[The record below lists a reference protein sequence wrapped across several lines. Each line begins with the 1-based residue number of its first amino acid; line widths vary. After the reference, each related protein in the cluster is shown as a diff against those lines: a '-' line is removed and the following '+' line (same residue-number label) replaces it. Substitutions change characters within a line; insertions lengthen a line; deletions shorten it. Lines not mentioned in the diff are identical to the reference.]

1 MSPVQPDLTASPGV
15 SNEQRAASEARRAG
29 LGFTLPAL
37 VWILLF
43 FAAPLVIMAAT
54 SLLPLTP
61 DGSPPHLSLGAYAR
75 FFNEP
80 AYVEAIWNSAVT
92 TAIVVAI
99 SLLLAYPF
107 AWILATKVPKRW
119 QRLALACAIL
129 PFWTSYVVRSY
140 AWLLVLAPTGI
151 VNWVLMG
158 LHLTDEPIT
167 LAYNPGATDLG
178 FVHFFIMLNALTIY
192 ANLVQINPR
201 YVLAAQDLGASA
213 WRSFLAVTLPLSIP
227 GMAVGAFL
235 TVVLCIGDFITPQI
249 LGGNKELLLP
259 QVIMMQ
265 IQRQLDLPMA
275 SVMSLV
281 LTVIVALVY
290 LLLQRPMRMA
300 RL

>member
-1 MSPVQPDLTASPGV
+1 MSTTIS
-15 SNEQRAASEARRAG
+15 SNEQRAATQARAAG
-29 LGFTLPAL
+29 FGFTLPA
-37 VWILLF
+37 VAWILLF
-43 FAAPLVIMAAT
+43 FGAPLAVMAIY
-54 SLLPLTP
+54 SLLPLTA
-61 DGSPPHLSLGAYAR
+61 DGSPPHLSLKAYSD
-75 FFNEP
+75 FFGQP
-80 AYVEAIWNSAVT
+80 AYVQAIWNSVVT

-99 SLLLAYPF
+99 SVVLAYPF
-107 AWILATKVPKRW
+107 AYVLAYKVPKRW
-119 QRLALACAIL
+119 QRFALACAIL

-151 VNWVLMG
+151 INWILIN
-158 LHLTDEPIT
+158 LHLIERPIT
-167 LAYNPGATDLG
+167 LAYNPNATVLG

-213 WRSFLAVTLPLSIP
+213 WRSFRAVTLPLSVP

-281 LTVIVALVY
+281 LTVIVAVVY
-290 LLLQRPMRMA
+290 LLVQKPMRSA

>member
-1 MSPVQPDLTASPGV
+1 MMS
-15 SNEQRAASEARRAG
+15 SNEARAASQARLAG
-29 LGFTLPAL
+29 FGFTLPA
-37 VWILLF
+37 VAWILLF
-43 FAAPLVIMAAT
+43 FGAPLVIMAVI
-54 SLLPLTP
+54 SLLPLTS
-61 DGSPPHLSLGAYAR
+61 DGSSPHLSFKAYSD
-75 FFNEP
+75 FFAQP
-80 AYVEAIWNSAVT
+80 AYVQAISNSVTT
-92 TAIVVAI
+92 TAIVVVV

-107 AWILATKVPKRW
+107 AYVLAYRVPKRW
-119 QRLALACAIL
+119 QRFALACAIL

-151 VNWVLMG
+151 VNWVLIN
-158 LHLTDEPIT
+158 LRLVERPIT
-167 LAYNPGATDLG
+167 LAYNPNATVLG

-213 WRSFLAVTLPLSIP
+213 WRSFLAVTLPLSVP

-281 LTVIVALVY
+281 LTVIVAVVY
-290 LLLQRPMRMA
+290 LLMQKPMRSA

>member
-1 MSPVQPDLTASPGV
+1 VTV
-15 SNEQRAASEARRAG
+15 SANEARSASRARLAG
-29 LGFTLPAL
+29 FGFTLPAIA
-37 VWILLF
+37 WILLF
-43 FAAPLVIMAAT
+43 FAAPLVIMGAY
-54 SLLPLTP
+54 SLMPLTSQGVP
-61 DGSPPHLSLGAYAR
+61 GSLSFGNYR
-75 FFNEP
+75 HFFGES
-80 AYVEAIWNSAVT
+80 AYVQATWNSIVT
-92 TAIVVAI
+92 TAVVVVI

-107 AWILATKVPKRW
+107 AYILAYKVPKRW

-140 AWLLVLAPTGI
+140 AWLLVLSPTGI
-151 VNWVLMG
+151 INWALRA
-158 LHLTDEPIT
+158 LHLIDRPIL

-213 WRSFLAVTLPLSIP
+213 WRSFLAVTLPLSVP
-227 GMAVGAFL
+227 GMTVGAFL

-249 LGGNKELLLP
+249 LGGNRELLLP

-275 SVMSLV
+275 STMSLV
-281 LTVIVALVY
+281 LTLIVAVVY
-290 LLLQRPMRMA
+290 LLLQRKMRMA

>member
-1 MSPVQPDLTASPGV
+1 MRTST
-15 SNEQRAASEARRAG
+15 NEQRAASAARRAG
-29 LGFTLPAL
+29 LGFALPA
-37 VWILLF
+37 VAWILLF
-43 FAAPLVIMAAT
+43 FAAPLVIMGVY
-54 SLLPLTP
+54 SLLPLTS
-61 DGSPPHLSLGAYAR
+61 DGSPPQWSLDAYRR
-75 FFNEP
+75 FFGEP
-80 AYVEAIWNSAVT
+80 AYTQAIWNSALT

-107 AWILATKVPKRW
+107 AWILAYRVPKRW
-119 QRLALACAIL
+119 QRLAVACAIL

-151 VNWVLMG
+151 VNWVLVN
-158 LHLTDEPIT
+158 LHLVERPLI
-167 LAYNPGATDLG
+167 LAYNPNATVLG

-213 WRSFLAVTLPLSIP
+213 WRSFLAVTLPLSVP
-227 GMAVGAFL
+227 GIAVGAFL

-259 QVIMMQ
+259 QVIMLQ

-275 SVMSLV
+275 STMSLV
-281 LTVIVALVY
+281 LTLIVAVVY

>member
-1 MSPVQPDLTASPGV
+1 MSTTRSTT
-15 SNEQRAASEARRAG
+15 NERRAASQARLAG
-29 LGFTLPAL
+29 FGFTLPAV
-37 VWILLF
+37 VWIVLF
-43 FAAPLVIMAAT
+43 FGAPLVVMAIY
-54 SLLPLTP
+54 SLLPLTA
-61 DGSPPHLSLGAYAR
+61 DGSPPHFSFKAYSD
-75 FFNEP
+75 FFGQP
-80 AYVEAIWNSAVT
+80 AYVQAIWNSVVT

-99 SLLLAYPF
+99 SVLLAYPF
-107 AWILATKVPKRW
+107 AYVLAYKVPKRW

-151 VNWVLMG
+151 INWILIN
-158 LHLTDEPIT
+158 LHLIERPIT
-167 LAYNPGATDLG
+167 LAYNPNATVLG

-213 WRSFLAVTLPLSIP
+213 WRSFLAVTLPLSVP

-281 LTVIVALVY
+281 LTVIVAVVY
-290 LLLQRPMRMA
+290 LLVQKPMRSA

>member
-1 MSPVQPDLTASPGV
+1 MVS
-15 SNEQRAASEARRAG
+15 SNEARAASQARLAG
-29 LGFTLPAL
+29 FGFTLPA
-37 VWILLF
+37 VAWILLF
-43 FAAPLVIMAAT
+43 FGAPLVIMAVY
-54 SLLPLTP
+54 SLLPLTA
-61 DGSPPHLSLGAYAR
+61 DGSPSHLSLKAYSD
-75 FFNEP
+75 FFNQP
-80 AYVEAIWNSAVT
+80 AYVQAIWNSAIT
-92 TAIVVAI
+92 TAIVVVV

-107 AWILATKVPKRW
+107 AYVLAYKVPKRW
-119 QRLALACAIL
+119 QRFALACAIL

-151 VNWVLMG
+151 INWVLIN
-158 LHLTDEPIT
+158 LHLIEKPLV
-167 LAYNPGATDLG
+167 LAYNPNATVLG

-213 WRSFLAVTLPLSIP
+213 WRSFLAVTLPLSVP

-281 LTVIVALVY
+281 LTVIVAVVY
-290 LLLQRPMRMA
+290 LLMQKPMRSA

>member
-1 MSPVQPDLTASPGV
+1 MAS
-15 SNEQRAASEARRAG
+15 SNEARAASQARLAG
-29 LGFTLPAL
+29 FGFTLPA
-37 VWILLF
+37 VAWILLF
-43 FAAPLVIMAAT
+43 FGAPLVIMAVM
-54 SLLPLTP
+54 SLLPLTA
-61 DGSPPHLSLGAYAR
+61 DGSPPTLSLKAYDD
-75 FFNEP
+75 FFGQP
-80 AYVEAIWNSAVT
+80 AYVQAIWNSVVT
-92 TAIVVAI
+92 TAIVVAV

-107 AWILATKVPKRW
+107 AYVLAYKVPKRW
-119 QRLALACAIL
+119 QRFALACAIL

-151 VNWVLMG
+151 VNWVLINLG
-158 LHLTDEPIT
+158 LTDRPIT
-167 LAYNPGATDLG
+167 LAYNPNATVLG

-213 WRSFLAVTLPLSIP
+213 WRSFLAVTLPLSVP

-281 LTVIVALVY
+281 LTVIVAVVY
-290 LLLQRPMRMA
+290 LLVQKPMRSA

>member
-1 MSPVQPDLTASPGV
+1 MTPQIS
-15 SNEQRAASEARRAG
+15 SNEQRAASQARRAG
-29 LGFTLPAL
+29 LGFALPA
-37 VWILLF
+37 VAWIALF
-43 FAAPLVIMAAT
+43 FAAPILIMAVY

-61 DGSPPHLSLGAYAR
+61 DGSPPRFSLDAYR
-75 FFNEP
+75 HFFGES
-80 AYVEAIWNSAVT
+80 AYVQAVWNSMVT
-92 TAIVVAI
+92 TAMVVAI

-107 AWILATKVPKRW
+107 AWILAYKVPKRW
-119 QRLALACAIL
+119 QRFALACAIL

-151 VNWVLMG
+151 VNWALMS
-158 LHLTDEPIT
+158 LHLIERPIT
-167 LAYNPGATDLG
+167 LAYNPGATVLG

-213 WRSFLAVTLPLSIP
+213 WRSFLAVTLPLSLP
-227 GMAVGAFL
+227 GMTVGAFL

-249 LGGNKELLLP
+249 LGGNRELLLP

-275 SVMSLV
+275 STMSLV
-281 LTVIVALVY
+281 LTLIVAVVY
-290 LLLQRPMRMA
+290 LLLQRHMRMS

>member
-1 MSPVQPDLTASPGV
+1 VTTSR
-15 SNEQRAASEARRAG
+15 NEARAASAARRAG
-29 LGFTLPAL
+29 LGFTLPA
-37 VWILLF
+37 VAWILLF
-43 FAAPLVIMAAT
+43 FAAPLVIMAIY
-54 SLLPLTP
+54 SLLPLTS
-61 DGSPPHLSLGAYAR
+61 DGSPPHWSLGAYAR
-75 FFNEP
+75 FFGEP
-80 AYVEAIWNSAVT
+80 AYVQAIWNSIVT
-92 TAIVVAI
+92 TVIVVFL
-99 SLLLAYPF
+99 SLFLAYPF
-107 AWILATKVPKRW
+107 AWILAYKVPKKW

-151 VNWVLMG
+151 VNWVLIN
-158 LHLTDEPIT
+158 LHLIDRPIT
-167 LAYNPGATDLG
+167 LAYNPNATVLG

-213 WRSFLAVTLPLSIP
+213 WRSFLAVTMPLSVP

-259 QVIMMQ
+259 QVIMLQ

-281 LTVIVALVY
+281 LTVIVAVVY

>member
-1 MSPVQPDLTASPGV
+1 MKPETS
-15 SNEQRAASEARRAG
+15 SNEQRAAARNRAAG
-29 LGFTLPAL
+29 FGFTLPA
-37 VWILLF
+37 VAWILLF
-43 FAAPLVIMAAT
+43 FGAPLAIMAVY
-54 SLLPLTP
+54 SLLPLTA
-61 DGSPPHLSLGAYAR
+61 DGSPPTLSFKAYSD
-75 FFNEP
+75 FFGQP
-80 AYVEAIWNSAVT
+80 AYVQAIWNSVIT
-92 TAIVVAI
+92 TAIVVVV

-107 AWILATKVPKRW
+107 AYVLAYRVPKRW

-151 VNWVLMG
+151 VNWVLINLG
-158 LHLTDEPIT
+158 ITERPIT
-167 LAYNPGATDLG
+167 LAYNPSATVLG

-213 WRSFLAVTLPLSIP
+213 WRSFLAVTLPLSVP

-281 LTVIVALVY
+281 LTVIVAVVY
-290 LLLQRPMRMA
+290 LLMQKPMRSA

>member
-1 MSPVQPDLTASPGV
+1 MVS
-15 SNEQRAASEARRAG
+15 SNEARAASRARLAG
-29 LGFTLPAL
+29 FGFTLPA
-37 VWILLF
+37 VAWILLF
-43 FAAPLVIMAAT
+43 FGAPLVIMAVM
-54 SLLPLTP
+54 SLLPLTA
-61 DGSPPHLSLGAYAR
+61 DGSPPQLSFKAYSD
-75 FFNEP
+75 FFSQP
-80 AYVEAIWNSAVT
+80 AYVEAIWNSVVT
-92 TAIVVAI
+92 TVITVFV

-107 AWILATKVPKRW
+107 AYVLAYKVPKRW
-119 QRLALACAIL
+119 QRFALACAIL

-151 VNWVLMG
+151 VNWLLINLG
-158 LHLTDEPIT
+158 LIERPIT
-167 LAYNPGATDLG
+167 FAYNPNATVLG

-213 WRSFLAVTLPLSIP
+213 WKSFLAVTLPLSVP
-227 GMAVGAFL
+227 GMTVGAFL

-281 LTVIVALVY
+281 LTVIVAAVY
-290 LLLQRPMRMA
+290 LLIQKPMRSA

>member
-1 MSPVQPDLTASPGV
+1 MAS
-15 SNEQRAASEARRAG
+15 SNEARAASQARLAG
-29 LGFTLPAL
+29 FGFTLPA
-37 VWILLF
+37 VAWIVLF
-43 FAAPLVIMAAT
+43 FGAPLVVMAIY
-54 SLLPLTP
+54 SLLPLTA
-61 DGSPPHLSLGAYAR
+61 DGSPPHLSFKAYSD
-75 FFNEP
+75 FFGQP
-80 AYVEAIWNSAVT
+80 AYVQAIWNSVVT
-92 TAIVVAI
+92 TAIVVSI
-99 SLLLAYPF
+99 SVLLAYPF
-107 AWILATKVPKRW
+107 AYVLAYKVPKRW
-119 QRLALACAIL
+119 QRFALACAIL

-151 VNWVLMG
+151 INWILIN
-158 LHLTDEPIT
+158 LHLIERPIT
-167 LAYNPGATDLG
+167 LAYNPNATVLG
-178 FVHFFIMLNALTIY
+178 FVHFFIMLNAVTIY

-213 WRSFLAVTLPLSIP
+213 WRSFLAVTLPLSVP

-281 LTVIVALVY
+281 LTVIVAAVY
-290 LLLQRPMRMA
+290 LLVQKPMRSA